1 MAKPTDNSEVFLD
14 QLIASIQSH
23 LPTIKGMYLTTS
35 LYPPLS
41 TPGPGAVPF
50 VGYTIPPASA
60 GVGGGSAGNLQSTPE
75 ELAEEQ
81 KRVEESI
88 KMTPEQEAIAN
99 DATEQGYDINEST
112 AAGFSGVGVSTPAPR
127 NNNGNG
133 SSEGGSSDNESDNA
147 AANQSPTEKIAE
159 CGNVKLKEPPQVV
172 IDAMRKWGIKTPL
185 QKAHFLAQCAHE
197 SGNFIYTK
205 EIWGPSGAQQ
215 RYEGRKDLGNTQP
228 GDGYRFAGRG
238 YIQVTGRANYSQFRK
253 GVTDDVVAN
262 STLVEKKYVAET
274 ACWFWRTRKLN
285 EAAVDDT
292 IGTLK
297 YITKRINGGY
307 NGLDDRKQKFCG
319 YWKKLKENPNLYS

>member
-14 QLIASIQSH
+14 QLIASIQTH

-35 LYPPLS
+35 LYPPLM

-50 VGYTIPPASA
+50 VGYTIPPAGR
-60 GVGGGSAGNLQSTPE
+60 GVGGGSVDTLKSTPE
-75 ELAEEQ
+75 EKTPEEQ
-81 KRVEESI
+81 QVEDAI
-88 KMTPEQEAIAN
+88 TITPEQEAIAE
-99 DATEQGYDINEST
+99 DATEKGYGINEST
-112 AAGFSGVGVSTPAPR
+112 SAGLSGQSQSSPANR
-127 NNNGNG
+127 NNEGSNKSES
-133 SSEGGSSDNESDNA
+133 SSEDNA
-147 AANQSPTEKIAE
+147 AAESTSSERIEE

-205 EIWGPSGAQQ
+205 EIWGPSSTQQ
-215 RYEGRKDLGNTQP
+215 RYEGRTDLGNTQT
-228 GDGYRFAGRG
+228 GDGFRFAGRG
-238 YIQVTGRANYSQFRK
+238 YIQLTGRANYTQFRK
-253 GVTDDVVAN
+253 GVSDDVVAN

-292 IGTLK
+292 MGTLK

-307 NGLDDRKQKFCG
+307 NGLDDRKKKFCG

>member
-14 QLIASIQSH
+14 QLIASIQTH

-35 LYPPLS
+35 LYPPLL

-50 VGYTIPPASA
+50 IGYTIPPASRGA
-60 GVGGGSAGNLQSTPE
+60 GGGSTDNLQSTPE
-75 ELAEEQ
+75 EQALEQ
-81 KRVEESI
+81 KRIEEAI
-88 KMTPEQEAIAN
+88 TLTPEEELIAE
-99 DATEQGYDINEST
+99 DATEKGYGINEST
-112 AAGFSGVGVSTPAPR
+112 SAGLSRQSPSSPAER
-127 NNNGNG
+127 NNSESNG
-133 SSEGGSSDNESDNA
+133 SESNSSEDSNA
-147 AANQSPTEKIAE
+147 ANATNSEKIEE

-205 EIWGPSGAQQ
+205 EIWGPSSAQQ
-215 RYEGRKDLGNTQP
+215 RYEGRKDLGNVQP
-228 GDGYRFAGRG
+228 GDGFRFAGRG
-238 YIQVTGRANYSQFRK
+238 YIQVTGRANYTQFKK

-285 EAAVDDT
+285 EAAVDDSM
-292 IGTLK
+292 GTLK

-307 NGLDDRKQKFCG
+307 NGLEDRKKKFCG

>member
-50 VGYTIPPASA
+50 VGYSIPPA
-60 GVGGGSAGNLQSTPE
+60 GRGTGGGSTDNLESTPDE
-75 ELAEEQ
+75 QSIEEQ
-81 KRVEESI
+81 QIEEAITLS
-88 KMTPEQEAIAN
+88 PEQEAMA
-99 DATEQGYDINEST
+99 DAATEAGYDINEST
-112 AAGFSGVGVSTPAPR
+112 SAGLSGE
-127 NNNGNG
+127 
-133 SSEGGSSDNESDNA
+133 SSDYPSESLNEGGEESASADSQT
-147 AANQSPTEKIAE
+147 ANQSPSEKIEE
-159 CGNVKLKEPPQVV
+159 CGNIRIKEPPQVV

-205 EIWGPSGAQQ
+205 EIWGPSAAQQ

-228 GDGYRFAGRG
+228 GDGFKFAGRG

-253 GVTDDVVAN
+253 GVSDDVVAN
-262 STLVEKKYVAET
+262 STLVQSSE
-274 ACWFWRTRKLN
+274 KLN
-285 EAAVDDT
+285 ALISA
-292 IGTLK
+292 
-297 YITKRINGGY
+297 
-307 NGLDDRKQKFCG
+307 
-319 YWKKLKENPNLYS
+319 S

>member
-35 LYPPLS
+35 LYPPLL

-50 VGYTIPPASA
+50 VGYTIPPASR
-60 GVGGGSAGNLQSTPE
+60 GVGGGSADNLQSTPE
-75 ELAEEQ
+75 EQALEQ
-81 KRVEESI
+81 KRIEEAI
-88 KMTPEQEAIAN
+88 TLTPEQELIAE
-99 DATEQGYDINEST
+99 DATERGYGINEST
-112 AAGFSGVGVSTPAPR
+112 AAGLSGESPASPASR
-127 NNNGNG
+127 NNSDSNG
-133 SSEGGSSDNESDNA
+133 SESSNNEDSA
-147 AANQSPTEKIAE
+147 AANSTNSEKIEE

-197 SGNFIYTK
+197 SGNFVYTK
-205 EIWGPSGAQQ
+205 EIWGPSSAQQ

-228 GDGYRFAGRG
+228 GDGFRFAGRG
-238 YIQVTGRANYSQFRK
+238 YIQVTGRANYTQFKK

-285 EAAVDDT
+285 EAAVDDSM
-292 IGTLK
+292 GTLK

-307 NGLDDRKQKFCG
+307 NGLDDRKKKFCG

>member
-23 LPTIKGMYLTTS
+23 LPTIKGTYLTTS
-35 LYPPLS
+35 LYPPLL
-41 TPGPGAVPF
+41 TPGPGAVSF
-50 VGYTIPPASA
+50 VGYTIPPASRGA
-60 GVGGGSAGNLQSTPE
+60 GGGSTDNLESTPDE
-75 ELAEEQ
+75 QSIEEQ
-81 KRVEESI
+81 QIEDAI
-88 KMTPEQEAIAN
+88 TLTPEQEALA
-99 DATEQGYDINEST
+99 DEATEAGYDINEST
-112 AAGFSGVGVSTPAPR
+112 SAGLSGE
-127 NNNGNG
+127 
-133 SSEGGSSDNESDNA
+133 SSDYPSESLNEGGGESSSTADSET
-147 AANQSPTEKIAE
+147 ANQSPSEKIEE
-159 CGNVKLKEPPQVV
+159 CGNIRIKEPPQVV

-205 EIWGPSGAQQ
+205 EIWGPSAAQQ
-215 RYEGRKDLGNTQP
+215 RYEGRRDLGNTQP
-228 GDGYRFAGRG
+228 GDGFKFAGRG

-253 GVTDDVVAN
+253 GVSDDVVAN

-292 IGTLK
+292 LGTLK

-307 NGLDDRKQKFCG
+307 NGLDDRKKKFCG

>member
-1 MAKPTDNSEVFLD
+1 MAKPTDSSEVFLD

-23 LPTIKGMYLTTS
+23 LPTIKGTYLTTS
-35 LYPPLS
+35 LYPPLM
-41 TPGPGAVPF
+41 TPGPGSVPF
-50 VGYTIPPASA
+50 IGYTIPPAGRGTS
-60 GVGGGSAGNLQSTPE
+60 GGGDVLESTPD
-75 ELAEEQ
+75 ELTDEQ
-81 KRVEESI
+81 KRVEDAI
-88 KMTPEQEAIAN
+88 TLTPEQEAIA
-99 DATEQGYDINEST
+99 DGATEAGLDINDST
-112 AAGFSGVGVSTPAPR
+112 SAGLSEDSSYYLSGDTG
-127 NNNGNG
+127 
-133 SSEGGSSDNESDNA
+133 SDNELGGVSNSA
-147 AANQSPTEKIAE
+147 ADSETANQSPSEKIEE
-159 CGNVKLKEPPQVV
+159 CGNIRIKEPPQIV

-205 EIWGPSGAQQ
+205 EIWGPSAAQQ

-228 GDGYRFAGRG
+228 GDGFRFAGRG
-238 YIQVTGRANYSQFRK
+238 YIQITGRANYSQFKK

-285 EAAVDDT
+285 EAAIDDT

-297 YITKRINGGY
+297 FITKRINGGY
-307 NGLDDRKQKFCG
+307 NGLDDRKKKFCA

>member
-14 QLIASIQSH
+14 QLIASIQTH
-23 LPTIKGMYLTTS
+23 LPTIKGTYLTTS
-35 LYPPLS
+35 LYPPLM

-50 VGYTIPPASA
+50 VGYTIPPAGK
-60 GVGGGSAGNLQSTPE
+60 GVGGGTADSLSSTPAEQTPE
-75 ELAEEQ
+75 EKQ
-81 KRVEESI
+81 VEEAI
-88 KMTPEQEAIAN
+88 KLTPEQEALAD
-99 DATEQGYDINEST
+99 DATEQGYGINEST
-112 AAGFSGVGVSTPAPR
+112 AAGLSGEGVSGPADR
-127 NNNGNG
+127 SNGGNND
-133 SSEGGSSDNESDNA
+133 GGSSDNQADSET
-147 AANQSPTEKIAE
+147 ANQLPSEKIEE
-159 CGNVKLKEPPQVV
+159 CGNIRIKEPPQVV

-197 SGNFIYTK
+197 SGDFIYTK
-205 EIWGPSGAQQ
+205 EIWGPSSAQQ
-215 RYEGRKDLGNTQP
+215 RYEGRRDLGNTEP
-228 GDGYRFAGRG
+228 GDGFRFAGRG

-253 GVTDDVVAN
+253 GVSDDVVAN

-307 NGLDDRKQKFCG
+307 NGLDDRKKKFCG

>member
-1 MAKPTDNSEVFLD
+1 MAKPTDSSEVFLD

-23 LPTIKGMYLTTS
+23 LPTIKGTYLTTS
-35 LYPPLS
+35 LYPPTM

-50 VGYTIPPASA
+50 VGYTIPPAGRGA
-60 GVGGGSAGNLQSTPE
+60 GGGGDVLESTPE
-75 ELAEEQ
+75 ELTEEQ
-81 KRVEESI
+81 KRIEEAI
-88 KMTPEQEAIAN
+88 TLTPEQEALAES
-99 DATEQGYDINEST
+99 ATEAGYDINDSTSAGLSGETIEVSPDESNDVD
-112 AAGFSGVGVSTPAPR
+112 SG
-127 NNNGNG
+127 
-133 SSEGGSSDNESDNA
+133 GGSSDTQADSETVKQPAS
-147 AANQSPTEKIAE
+147 EKIAE
-159 CGNVKLKEPPQVV
+159 CGNVRIKEPPQVV

-197 SGNFIYTK
+197 SGDFIYTK
-205 EIWGPSGAQQ
+205 EIWGPSAAQK

-228 GDGYRFAGRG
+228 GDGFRFAGRG
-238 YIQVTGRANYSQFRK
+238 YIQVTGRANYAQFRK

-297 YITKRINGGY
+297 FITKRINGGY
-307 NGLDDRKQKFCG
+307 NGLDDRKKKFCA

>member
-1 MAKPTDNSEVFLD
+1 MARPTDNSEVFLD
-14 QLIASIQSH
+14 QLIASIQAH
-23 LPTIKGMYLTTS
+23 LPTIKGTYLTTS
-35 LYPPLS
+35 LYPPLL

-50 VGYTIPPASA
+50 VGYTIPPAGQ
-60 GVGGGSAGNLQSTPE
+60 GVGGGTAGNLQPTPE
-75 ELAEEQ
+75 QQAEEQ
-81 KRVEESI
+81 KQVEEAI
-88 KMTPEQEAIAN
+88 KLTPEQEALAD
-99 DATEQGYDINEST
+99 DATEQGYGINEST
-112 AAGFSGVGVSTPAPR
+112 AAGLSGVGVSSPAQR
-127 NNNGNG
+127 NNGEGN
-133 SSEGGSSDNESDNA
+133 SSSDNQADNETA
-147 AANQSPTEKIAE
+147 SKLPSEKIEE
-159 CGNVKLKEPPQVV
+159 CGNVRLKEPPQVV

-197 SGNFIYTK
+197 SGDFIYTK
-205 EIWGPSGAQQ
+205 EIWGPSSAQQ

-307 NGLDDRKQKFCG
+307 NGLDDRKKKFCG

>member
-23 LPTIKGMYLTTS
+23 LPTIKGTYITTS
-35 LYPPLS
+35 LYPPLM

-50 VGYTIPPASA
+50 VGYTIPPAGR
-60 GVGGGSAGNLQSTPE
+60 GVGGGGNDTLTTEPTEVSDE
-75 ELAEEQ
+75 E
-81 KRVEESI
+81 KMVEEAITLS
-88 KMTPEQEAIAN
+88 PEQEAMAES
-99 DATEQGYDINEST
+99 ATEAGYDINDSTSAGLSGESSDYS
-112 AAGFSGVGVSTPAPR
+112 AESLD
-127 NNNGNG
+127 
-133 SSEGGSSDNESDNA
+133 EGGGYSDNQADSEVET
-147 AANQSPTEKIAE
+147 QSPSEKIEE
-159 CGNVKLKEPPQVV
+159 CGNVRIKEPPQVV

-197 SGNFIYTK
+197 SGNFIFTK
-205 EIWGPSGAQQ
+205 EIWGPTPTQQ
-215 RYEGRKDLGNTQP
+215 RYEGRRDLGNTQP
-228 GDGYRFAGRG
+228 GDGFRFAGRG

-253 GVTDDVVAN
+253 GVSDDVVAN

-307 NGLDDRKQKFCG
+307 NGLDDRKKKFCA

>member
-35 LYPPLS
+35 LYPPLL

-50 VGYTIPPASA
+50 VGYTIPPASRGA
-60 GVGGGSAGNLQSTPE
+60 GGGSTDNLESTPE
-75 ELAEEQ
+75 EQTIEQ
-81 KRVEESI
+81 QRVDESI
-88 KMTPEQEAIAN
+88 KLSPEQEAIAD
-99 DATEQGYDINEST
+99 DATEQGYGINEST
-112 AAGFSGVGVSTPAPR
+112 SAGLSGESPDSPAGR
-127 NNNGNG
+127 NNQ
-133 SSEGGSSDNESDNA
+133 SSNSSQSNSEDTA
-147 AANQSPTEKIAE
+147 AANSTPSEKIEE
-159 CGNVKLKEPPQVV
+159 CGNIRLKEPPQVV

-197 SGNFIYTK
+197 SGDFIYTK
-205 EIWGPSGAQQ
+205 EIWGPSSAQQ
-215 RYEGRKDLGNTQP
+215 RYEGRLDLGNTQS
-228 GDGYRFAGRG
+228 GDGFRFAGKG
-238 YIQVTGRANYSQFRK
+238 YIQVTGRANYTQFRK
-253 GVTDDVVAN
+253 GVSDDVVSN
-262 STLVEKKYVAET
+262 PTLVEKKYVAET

-292 IGTLK
+292 MGTLK

-307 NGLDDRKQKFCG
+307 NGLDDRKKKFCG

>member
-35 LYPPLS
+35 LYPPLL

-50 VGYTIPPASA
+50 VGYTIPPASR
-60 GVGGGSAGNLQSTPE
+60 GVGGGSTGNLQSTSE
-75 ELAEEQ
+75 EQALEQ
-81 KRVEESI
+81 KRIEEAI
-88 KMTPEQEAIAN
+88 TLTPEQELIAE
-99 DATEQGYDINEST
+99 DATEKGYGINEST
-112 AAGFSGVGVSTPAPR
+112 AAGLSGESQSSSASR
-127 NNNGNG
+127 NNSDSNG
-133 SSEGGSSDNESDNA
+133 SESSSEDSTA
-147 AANQSPTEKIAE
+147 ASATNSEKIEE

-197 SGNFIYTK
+197 SGNFVYTK
-205 EIWGPSGAQQ
+205 EIWGPSSAQQ

-228 GDGYRFAGRG
+228 GDGFRFAGRG
-238 YIQVTGRANYSQFRK
+238 YIQVTGRANYTQFKK
-253 GVTDDVVAN
+253 GVTDDVVSN

-285 EAAVDDT
+285 EAAIDDSM
-292 IGTLK
+292 GTLK

-307 NGLDDRKQKFCG
+307 NGLDDRKKKFCG

>member
-35 LYPPLS
+35 LYPPLL

-50 VGYTIPPASA
+50 VGYTIPPASR
-60 GVGGGSAGNLQSTPE
+60 GVGGGSADNLQSTPE
-75 ELAEEQ
+75 EQALEQ
-81 KRVEESI
+81 KRIEEAI
-88 KMTPEQEAIAN
+88 TLTPEQELIAE
-99 DATEQGYDINEST
+99 DATERGYGINEST
-112 AAGFSGVGVSTPAPR
+112 AAGLSGESPSSPASR
-127 NNNGNG
+127 NNSDSNG
-133 SSEGGSSDNESDNA
+133 SESSNNEDSA
-147 AANQSPTEKIAE
+147 AANSTNSEKIEE

-197 SGNFIYTK
+197 SGNFVYTK
-205 EIWGPSGAQQ
+205 EIWGPSSAQQ

-228 GDGYRFAGRG
+228 GDGFRFAGRG
-238 YIQVTGRANYSQFRK
+238 YIQVTGRANYTQFKK

-285 EAAVDDT
+285 EAAVDDSM
-292 IGTLK
+292 GTLK

-307 NGLDDRKQKFCG
+307 NGLDDRKKKFCG